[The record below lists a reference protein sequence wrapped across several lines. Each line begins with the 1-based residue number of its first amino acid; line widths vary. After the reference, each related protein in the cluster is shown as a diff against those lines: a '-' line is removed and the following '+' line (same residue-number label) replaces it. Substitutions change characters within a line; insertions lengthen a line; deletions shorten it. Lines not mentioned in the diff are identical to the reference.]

1 MIQPQSLSLL
11 PGAYAEDLYVW
22 AIQGKSGKYLA
33 IPDPRFPGRRPI
45 RFFTSQVGAAR
56 MMKTVLELKPGIEK
70 QNLVVVEVG
79 LLAAL
84 RKANA
89 DTVPPRAD
97 SFVINN
103 PDEVFEVIN
112 YLRKKEGEKELP

>member
-1 MIQPQSLSLL
+1 VL
-11 PGAYAEDLYVW
+11 PGVYAQDLYVW

-33 IPDPRFPGRRPI
+33 IPDARYPGRRPI
-45 RFFTSQVGAAR
+45 RFFTSKVGATR
-56 MMKTVLELKPGIEK
+56 LMNTVLELKPLLEK

-79 LLAAL
+79 LLVAL
-84 RKANA
+84 QKAKA

-103 PDEVFEVIN
+103 PDEVVDFVA
-112 YLRKKEGEKELP
+112 YLRKKKAENMVP